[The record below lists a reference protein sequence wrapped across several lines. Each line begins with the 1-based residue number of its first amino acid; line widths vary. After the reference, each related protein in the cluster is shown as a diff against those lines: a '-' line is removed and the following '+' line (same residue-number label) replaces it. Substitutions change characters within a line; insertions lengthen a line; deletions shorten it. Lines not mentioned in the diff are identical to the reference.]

1 MDRTLAITAVPPVT
15 SPPRNF
21 VGMAKRSHSSP
32 LTSLPSP
39 KKARLPMVPKKS
51 RHPLSHVVLGRL
63 EMIKDIMS
71 PHPYG
76 LVTIPED
83 PDKGLPSDVDPP
95 PLPDYDSGY
104 GSA

>member
-15 SPPRNF
+15 PPRDF
-21 VGMAKRSHSSP
+21 VGAPKRSHSSP
-32 LTSLPSP
+32 LTPPQSP
-39 KKARLPMVPKKS
+39 KKVTLPPVPKKS
-51 RHPLSHVVLGRL
+51 RHPLSRIGFGRL

-76 LVTIPED
+76 LATVRED
-83 PDKGLPSDVDPP
+83 PDEGPPSDVASL

>member
-15 SPPRNF
+15 PPLDFISASKRN
-21 VGMAKRSHSSP
+21 HSSP
-32 LTSLPSP
+32 FVPPPAP
-39 KKARLPMVPKKS
+39 KKSKLPPVPKKV
-51 RHPLSHVVLGRL
+51 RHPLFRIRLGRL

-76 LVTIPED
+76 LATIPEV
-83 PDKGLPSDVDPP
+83 PDEGPPSDVDPP

-104 GSA
+104 GSV